1 MAFNIVSRGLLR
13 TSREILERNMAAT
26 VGALQHQPPQQQQQQ
41 PLSTLPLSTGDYN
54 NVSVCV
60 CVCVFSVNLITFEK
74 SV

>member
-26 VGALQHQPPQQQQQQ
+26 VGALQHQPQQQQ

>member
-26 VGALQHQPPQQQQQQ
+26 MGALQHQQQQ

-60 CVCVFSVNLITFEK
+60 CVFC
-74 SV
+74 

>member
-26 VGALQHQPPQQQQQQ
+26 VGALQHQQQQQ

-54 NVSVCV
+54 NNVSVCV
-60 CVCVFSVNLITFEK
+60 CVCFRICIRFFFSVLI
-74 SV
+74 

>member
-26 VGALQHQPPQQQQQQ
+26 VGALQHQPPQQQQ

-60 CVCVFSVNLITFEK
+60 CVCVVSVNLITFEK

>member
-26 VGALQHQPPQQQQQQ
+26 MGALQHQPPQQQQQ

-60 CVCVFSVNLITFEK
+60 CVFC
-74 SV
+74 